1 MIQKSLVSRRDFLR
15 SSAVSTAG
23 LAIGA
28 RPKFVPPSDRITIAM
43 IGAGAR
49 AHYLVE
55 VFKQYPEVEVVAA
68 CDAYTGR
75 LERINSRMDG
85 KLDTMADYR
94 DIINRGDVDAVCI
107 SSPDHWHYLHSLDS
121 LNAGKHAYIEKP
133 LTYSIEE
140 GADIIAAQKSK
151 NLAVQVGSPGVN
163 SVLVQKARQMIRD
176 GKLGQVTMVRAS
188 TNRNTASGAWIY
200 PIPPDA
206 SPQTVDWDLF
216 LGSAPKR
223 PYSPERFFRW
233 RCYKDYSGGLS
244 TDLYVHTCTTINY
257 VMGAAIPESVI
268 AMGDLYRWI
277 RSRDVPDTINASL
290 KYPGGFMVSLSGTF
304 NNQGGNSGGMRI
316 LGTEG
321 SLVFEGGGLRFIP
334 ERVNE
339 SNGWITSSW
348 PQALADA
355 YLADPAVQKEEVPT
369 SRPPGTVDGEEVYH
383 SEGKQS
389 IYVHIQEWIDA
400 IRSGSP
406 TKEDAEV
413 GHHAA
418 TCAHMINASIE
429 MQKMVHWDGQTLTT
443 K

>member
-1 MIQKSLVSRRDFLR
+1 MAQHFTVSRRDFLR
-15 SSAVSTAG
+15 SSALGSAG
-23 LAIGA
+23 LALGA
-28 RPKFVPPSDRITIAM
+28 RPEFVPPSDRITIGM

-49 AHYLVE
+49 AHGLVE
-55 VFKQYPEVEVVAA
+55 SLKAFPEVEIVAA

-75 LERINSRMDG
+75 LERINDRIG
-85 KLDTMADYR
+85 GNVDTMADYR
-94 DIINRGDVDAVCI
+94 EIISRDDVDAVVI
-107 SSPDHWHYLHSLDS
+107 SSPDHWHYQHSVDS

-140 GADIIAAQKSK
+140 GADIIQAQRS
-151 NLAVQVGSPGVN
+151 NQLAVQVGSPGPN
-163 SVLVQKARQMIRD
+163 SILIQKARQMIQE
-176 GKLGQVTMVRAS
+176 GKLGQVTMIRAS

-257 VMGAAIPESVI
+257 LMGSAIPEQVI

-277 RSRDVPDTINASL
+277 NSRDVPDTINASL
-290 KYPGGFMVSLSGTF
+290 KYPDGFMVNLSGTF

-321 SLVFEGGGLRFIP
+321 SLVFGGGLRFIP

-339 SNGWITSSW
+339 SNSWITASW
-348 PQALADA
+348 PKDLADA
-355 YLADPAVQKEEVPT
+355 YIADSEIRHEEIPSSRSPAMVA
-369 SRPPGTVDGEEVYH
+369 GEEVYH
-383 SEGKQS
+383 AEGKDSMS
-389 IYVHIQEWIDA
+389 IHIQEWLNA
-400 IRSGSP
+400 IRSGNP

-418 TCAHMINASIE
+418 ACAHLINASIE
-429 MQKMVHWDGQTLTT
+429 METMVHWDGHQLSA

>member
-1 MIQKSLVSRRDFLR
+1 MPQHFTVTRRDFLR
-15 SSAVSTAG
+15 SSAIGTAG

-28 RPKFVPPSDRITIAM
+28 RPEFVPPSDRISIGM

-49 AHYLVE
+49 AHGLVE
-55 VFKQYPEVEVVAA
+55 SLKEFPEVQVVAA

-75 LERINSRMDG
+75 LERIKSRIG
-85 KLDTMADYR
+85 GSVDTMADYR
-94 DIINRGDVDAVCI
+94 EIISRDDIDAVVI
-107 SSPDHWHYLHSLDS
+107 SSPDHWHYQHSVDS

-133 LTYSIEE
+133 MTYSIEE
-140 GADIIAAQKSK
+140 GAGIIQAQRNN
-151 NLAVQVGSPGVN
+151 NLAVQIGSPGPN
-163 SVLVQKARQMIRD
+163 SILVQKARQLIQE
-176 GKLGQVTMVRAS
+176 GKLGQVTMIRAS

-206 SPQTVDWDLF
+206 SPATVDWDLF
-216 LGSAPKR
+216 LGSAPKH

-257 VMGAAIPESVI
+257 IMDSKIPQSVV

-277 RSRDVPDTINASL
+277 HSRDVPDTINASL
-290 KYPGGFMVSLSGTF
+290 KYADGFMVNLSGTF

-321 SLVFEGGGLRFIP
+321 SLVFGGGLRFIP

-339 SNGWITSSW
+339 SNSW
-348 PQALADA
+348 VTASWAKALEYEYFEDPQIRH
-355 YLADPAVQKEEVPT
+355 EEIPT
-369 SRPPGTVDGEEVYH
+369 SRPQAMVAGEEVYH
-383 SEGKQS
+383 SEGRS
-389 IYVHIQEWIDA
+389 SMSLHIQEWLDS
-400 IRSGSP
+400 IRSGNA

-413 GHHAA
+413 GHNAA
-418 TCAHMINASIE
+418 ACAHMINASIE
-429 MQKMVHWDGQTLTT
+429 METMVRWDGKALGKT
-443 K
+443 

>member
-1 MIQKSLVSRRDFLR
+1 MAQHFTVSRRDFLR
-15 SSAVSTAG
+15 SGAIGSAG
-23 LAIGA
+23 LALGA
-28 RPKFVPPSDRITIAM
+28 RPQFVPPSDRITIGM

-49 AHYLVE
+49 AHGLVE
-55 VFKQYPEVEVVAA
+55 SLKEFPEVEIVAA
-68 CDAYTGR
+68 CDAYAGR
-75 LERINSRMDG
+75 LERINSCIG
-85 KLDTMADYR
+85 GNVDTMADYR
-94 DIINRGDVDAVCI
+94 EIISRDDIDAVVI
-107 SSPDHWHYLHSLDS
+107 SSPDHWHYQHSVDS

-140 GADIIAAQKSK
+140 GADIIEAQRS
-151 NLAVQVGSPGVN
+151 NQLAVQVGSPGPN
-163 SVLVQKARQMIRD
+163 SILIQKARQMIED
-176 GKLGQVTMVRAS
+176 GKLGQVTMIRAS

-257 VMGAAIPESVI
+257 LMSSAIPERVI

-277 RSRDVPDTINASL
+277 NSRDVPDTINASL
-290 KYPGGFMVSLSGTF
+290 KYSDGFMVNLSGTF

-321 SLVFEGGGLRFIP
+321 SIVFGGGLRFIP
-334 ERVNE
+334 ERANE
-339 SNGWITSSW
+339 SNSWITESW
-348 PQALADA
+348 PKDLADA
-355 YLADPAVQKEEVPT
+355 YIADPEIRHEEIPS
-369 SRPPGTVDGEEVYH
+369 SRTPATVAGEEVYH
-383 SEGKQS
+383 AEGRDSMS
-389 IYVHIQEWIDA
+389 IHIQEWLDS
-400 IRSGSP
+400 IRSGNP

-418 TCAHMINASIE
+418 TCAHMINTSIE
-429 MQKMVHWDGQTLTT
+429 METMVHWDGKILHS